1 MRIIKYLINIPL
13 FRHVIAALT
22 IVLLLYVFS
31 LKPLQKENKQLR
43 KQLSLTIDRQHLLI
57 EKLSAKDTYSIT
69 NAVDAK
75 IKKGG
80 RIQLIP
86 QNTMKV
92 KNNNDTL
99 QEQRKQKKWWQFWRK
114 IKR

>member
-1 MRIIKYLINIPL
+1 MKLLSLLNIPL
-13 FRHVIAALT
+13 FRHVIAALF

-31 LKPLQKENKQLR
+31 VKPLQKENNELRIQL
-43 KQLSLTIDRQHLLI
+43 QATIERQHVLI

-80 RIQLIP
+80 SIQLTP
-86 QNTMKV
+86 ENSMKV
-92 KNNNDTL
+92 VNSDTLKNNSNK
-99 QEQRKQKKWWQFWRK
+99 ENRHKKWWQFW
-114 IKR
+114 IKK